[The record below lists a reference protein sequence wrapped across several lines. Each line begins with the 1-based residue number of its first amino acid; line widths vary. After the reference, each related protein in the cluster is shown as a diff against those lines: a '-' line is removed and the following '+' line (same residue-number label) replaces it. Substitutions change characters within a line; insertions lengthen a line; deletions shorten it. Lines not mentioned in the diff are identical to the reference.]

1 MTCKVQERT
10 PPALPSPC
18 SGGLQGAGGHGLG
31 SRDCRPL
38 PTFVSPG
45 VTARPVATSVVACV
59 AGLGA
64 LAPRGQHPNY
74 QGGSRENV

>member
-18 SGGLQGAGGHGLG
+18 SGGLPGAGRHGLG
-31 SRDCRPL
+31 SRDCRPF

-45 VTARPVATSVVACV
+45 VTAGPVATSVVAYV
-59 AGLGA
+59 AGPEV
-64 LAPRGQHPNY
+64 LAPWGRHPKP
-74 QGGSRENV
+74 

>member
-10 PPALPSPC
+10 PSTFFSLVVD
-18 SGGLQGAGGHGLG
+18 GLQGAGGHGLG

-45 VTARPVATSVVACV
+45 VTAGPVATSVVAYV
-59 AGLGA
+59 AGLGG
-64 LAPRGQHPNY
+64 LAPWGRHPKT
-74 QGGSRENV
+74 

>member
-18 SGGLQGAGGHGLG
+18 SGGLPGAGRHGPHRG
-31 SRDCRPL
+31 GQDCRPL

-45 VTARPVATSVVACV
+45 VTAGPVATSVVAYV
-59 AGLGA
+59 AGLGG
-64 LAPRGQHPNY
+64 LAPWGRHPKT
-74 QGGSRENV
+74 